1 MRGIRKGDEVEVI
14 SGDDRGVRGTVHRL
28 VLRKKKEKK
37 VEKDKKNRKKKD
49 AWVVVSG
56 ANMVKKHQRPMP
68 TGGRMQTQ
76 AGIIE
81 FEAPIHL
88 SNVMLVC
95 PQCDQRTRVA
105 FQRLEDGSKVRVC
118 KECDAI
124 ID

>member
-1 MRGIRKGDEVEVI
+1 MRGIKQGDTVEVI
-14 SGDDRGVRGTVHRL
+14 SGNDRGRRGAVHRL
-28 VLRKKKEKK
+28 IP
-37 VEKDKKNRKKKD
+37 KKD
-49 AWVVVSG
+49 RVVVSG
-56 ANMVKKHQRPMP
+56 INLVKKHQRPMP

-81 FEAPIHL
+81 FEAPIRL

-105 FQRLEDGSKVRVC
+105 FEFREDGGKVRVC
-118 KECDAI
+118 KKCDAI

>member
-1 MRGIRKGDEVEVI
+1 MRRIRKGDTVEVI
-14 SGDDRGVRGTVHRL
+14 SGNDRGMRGTVHRL
-28 VLRKKKEKK
+28 VP
-37 VEKDKKNRKKKD
+37 KKD
-49 AWVVVSG
+49 RVVVSG
-56 ANMVKKHQRPMP
+56 VKLVKKHQRPMP

-95 PQCDQRTRVA
+95 PQCNERTRVA
-105 FQRLEDGSKVRVC
+105 FQRLEDGGKVRVC
-118 KECDAI
+118 KECDAV

>member
-1 MRGIRKGDEVEVI
+1 MRRIRKGDRVEII
-14 SGDDRGVRGTVHRL
+14 SGNDRGLRGTVHRL
-28 VLRKKKEKK
+28 IL
-37 VEKDKKNRKKKD
+37 KKNKKGKKGKKGKD

-56 ANMVKKHQRPMP
+56 VNLVKKHQRPMP

-95 PQCDQRTRVA
+95 PQCNQRTRVA
-105 FQRLEDGSKVRVC
+105 FEFLEDGGKVRVC
-118 KECDAI
+118 KKCDAI

>member
-1 MRGIRKGDEVEVI
+1 MRSIRKGDKVEVI
-14 SGDDRGVRGTVHRL
+14 SGDDRGVRGIVHRL
-28 VLRKKKEKK
+28 ILKKRPEKK
-37 VEKDKKNRKKKD
+37 GKKNKKDKD
-49 AWVVVSG
+49 AWAVVSG

-105 FQRLEDGSKVRVC
+105 FQRLEDGGKVRVC

>member
-1 MRGIRKGDEVEVI
+1 MRSIRKGDKVEVI
-14 SGDDRGVRGTVHRL
+14 RGDDRGVRGTVHRL
-28 VLRKKKEKK
+28 VLK
-37 VEKDKKNRKKKD
+37 KDKKGKKD
-49 AWVVVSG
+49 TWVVVSG
-56 ANMVKKHQRPMP
+56 VNLVKKHQRPMP

-88 SNVMLVC
+88 SNVMLIC

-105 FQRLEDGSKVRVC
+105 FRRLEDGGKVRVC

>member
-1 MRGIRKGDEVEVI
+1 MRRIREGDTVEVI
-14 SGDDRGVRGTVHRL
+14 SGDDREVRGTVHRL
-28 VLRKKKEKK
+28 IP
-37 VEKDKKNRKKKD
+37 KKD
-49 AWVVVSG
+49 RVVVSG
-56 ANMVKKHQRPMP
+56 VKLVKKHQRPMP

-105 FQRLEDGSKVRVC
+105 FQRLEDGVKVRVC
-118 KECDAI
+118 KKCDAI

>member
-1 MRGIRKGDEVEVI
+1 MRRIKKGDTVEVI
-14 SGDDRGVRGTVHRL
+14 SGNDRGERGTVHRL
-28 VLRKKKEKK
+28 VLKKGK
-37 VEKDKKNRKKKD
+37 KDKKDKD

-56 ANMVKKHQRPMP
+56 VKLVKKHQRPMP

-95 PQCDQRTRVA
+95 PQCDQRTKVTFE
-105 FQRLEDGSKVRVC
+105 FQEDGGKVRVC
-118 KECDAI
+118 KECDAV

>member
-1 MRGIRKGDEVEVI
+1 MQRIKKGDTVEVI
-14 SGDDRGVRGTVHRL
+14 SGNDRGMRGTVHWL
-28 VLRKKKEKK
+28 LPKKGQ
-37 VEKDKKNRKKKD
+37 
-49 AWVVVSG
+49 VVISG
-56 ANMVKKHQRPMP
+56 VNLIKKHQRPMP

-81 FEAPIHL
+81 FEAPVCL

-105 FQRLEDGSKVRVC
+105 FELQEDGRKVRVC
-118 KECDAI
+118 KKCDAI

>member
-1 MRGIRKGDEVEVI
+1 MRGIKEGDTVEVI
-14 SGDDRGVRGTVHRL
+14 SGDDRGRRGTVHRL
-28 VLRKKKEKK
+28 IP
-37 VEKDKKNRKKKD
+37 KKD
-49 AWVVVSG
+49 RVVVSG
-56 ANMVKKHQRPMP
+56 ANLVKKHQRAMP

-95 PQCDQRTRVA
+95 PQCDQRTKVA
-105 FQRLEDGSKVRVC
+105 FEFQEDGGKVRVC
-118 KECDAI
+118 KKCDAI

>member
-1 MRGIRKGDEVEVI
+1 MRRIRKGDTVEVI
-14 SGDDRGVRGTVHRL
+14 SGDDGGRRGAVHRL
-28 VLRKKKEKK
+28 IPRK
-37 VEKDKKNRKKKD
+37 DR
-49 AWVVVSG
+49 VVISG
-56 ANMVKKHQRPMP
+56 INLVKKHQRAMP

-81 FEAPIHL
+81 FEAPIRL

-105 FQRLEDGSKVRVC
+105 FEFREDGGKVRVC
-118 KECDAI
+118 KKCDAI

>member
-1 MRGIRKGDEVEVI
+1 MRGIRQGDTVEII
-14 SGDDRGVRGTVHRL
+14 SGEDREVRGTVHRL
-28 VLRKKKEKK
+28 VLKKGKK
-37 VEKDKKNRKKKD
+37 GKKNKKDKD
-49 AWVVVSG
+49 VWVVVSG
-56 ANMVKKHQRPMP
+56 VNLVKKHQRPRP

-105 FQRLEDGSKVRVC
+105 FEYTEDGEKVRVC
-118 KECDAI
+118 KKCDAI

>member
-1 MRGIRKGDEVEVI
+1 MRRIRKGDTVEVI
-14 SGDDRGVRGTVHRL
+14 SGNDRGVRGTVHRL
-28 VLRKKKEKK
+28 IP
-37 VEKDKKNRKKKD
+37 KKD
-49 AWVVVSG
+49 RVVVSG
-56 ANMVKKHQRPMP
+56 VKLVKKHQRPRP

-95 PQCDQRTRVA
+95 PQCDQRTKVS
-105 FQRLEDGSKVRVC
+105 FQRLEEGGKARVC
-118 KECDAI
+118 KECDAV